1 MKTEGRFGRGEG
13 GKDKEGNG
21 KHKGYF
27 WKFLE
32 LIF

>member
-1 MKTEGRFGRGEG
+1 MNERDLEEGG